1 MSIPN
6 SGVALGLETFLDV
19 YPPEQGAEGVEDEV
33 AGREVLVVVRLLLD
47 QVEKGEVDARVGL
60 DPLAPQAFHA
70 TAQQADHCVT
80 VTALVWSR
88 TSGHLFSIL
97 SAFYI
102 VHCRTGYLEHTTQG
116 LLTLFLRQ
124 ACH

>member
-1 MSIPN
+1 MLSIPN

-88 TSGHLFSIL
+88 TSGH
-97 SAFYI
+97 
-102 VHCRTGYLEHTTQG
+102 
-116 LLTLFLRQ
+116 
-124 ACH
+124 